1 MKHNFILVNTLL
13 ILMTVAFN
21 ACNKLPGTDLSSN
34 ERQILWVSAEGQ
46 VGMTEMPDKLALDV
60 NNTIRLMVKPEIDI
74 TNMAVEIAVSPKAT
88 ISPLP
93 SVKQDFSKGPVEYT
107 VTSETGLSR
116 KFKVE
121 VTYFDDFLLGKW
133 SVDRVDITAPMDC
146 DYGLPRWPAPGLGQ
160 KTTEPIYHNPQTLVY
175 TPTANGVELDNTITF
190 ELTDIGA
197 DGSPTG
203 NLVVDKGADGLAG
216 SRQVV
221 QDFLEEINITY
232 KEGAAY
238 NYVDDFLWLPSDPS
252 TVWAHNLATGTVSLT
267 GKEGNMKC
275 IVSEVDE
282 NTITISLPDNP
293 NKGEHYNRTH
303 NDWYDRY
310 DFCYNVIYTLK
321 RMAN

>member
-1 MKHNFILVNTLL
+1 MKRNFIQINVLL
-13 ILMTVAFN
+13 ILIILAFN
-21 ACNKLPGTDLSSN
+21 ACTKLSDAGLSSN

-60 NNTIRLMVKPEIDI
+60 NNTIRLMVKPDIDI
-74 TNMAVEIAVSPKAT
+74 TSLAIDIAVSPKAT

-107 VTSETGLSR
+107 VTSETGLTR
-116 KFKVE
+116 KFKIE

-133 SVDRVDITAPMDC
+133 SVHKVDITAPMDC

-160 KTTEPIYHNPQTLVY
+160 KKTEPIYHNPDTHVY
-175 TPTANGVELDNTITF
+175 TPTADGVELDNTIEFRLVT
-190 ELTDIGA
+190 IGS

-203 NLVVDKGADGLAG
+203 NLVVDKGPDGLAG
-216 SRQVV
+216 SREVV
-221 QDFLEEINITY
+221 KNFLEEINITY
-232 KEGAAY
+232 KEGVAY

-252 TVWAHNLATGTVSLT
+252 TNWSHNLATGTVSLS

-275 IVSEVDE
+275 VVTEVDE
-282 NTITISLPDNP
+282 NTITINLPDNP
-293 NKGEHYNRTH
+293 NKGDHYNRTH

-321 RMAN
+321 RMTN